1 LREKF
6 KRSMKINVFNLW
18 CDLRGKYN
26 FEKNLKRDKVEKV
39 EKHKT

>member
-1 LREKF
+1 MREKF

-26 FEKNLKRDKVEKV
+26 FEENLKRNNVEKV
-39 EKHKT
+39 EKQKT

>member
-39 EKHKT
+39 EKQKT